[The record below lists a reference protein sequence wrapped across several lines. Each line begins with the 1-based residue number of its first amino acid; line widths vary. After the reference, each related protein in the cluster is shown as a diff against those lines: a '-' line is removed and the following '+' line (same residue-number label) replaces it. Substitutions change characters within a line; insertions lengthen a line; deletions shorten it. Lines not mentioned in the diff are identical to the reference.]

1 MRKYKCKH
9 CGEYSETSIKLPI
22 GRFCTFE
29 HATDWAT
36 AKQEAEY
43 KKLVTKK
50 NKEASQKKKE
60 ERAKLKRRKE
70 NLKTKPQLIK
80 EAQAAVNAYV
90 RARDS
95 NKPCI
100 SCQVKT
106 IQKRGGTMDA
116 GHYRSRG
123 SAGHLRFNV
132 LNIHSQCVTCNRWQS
147 GNVVDYRINLIKR
160 IGIDLVEKL
169 ESDNSTR
176 IFTIEYLRRIKK
188 IFTKRAKWYRDKRER
203 ELD

>member
-1 MRKYKCKH
+1 MQSRTRYKIRKEKCTQAK
-9 CGEYSETSIKLPI
+9 
-22 GRFCTFE
+22 
-29 HATDWAT
+29 
-36 AKQEAEY
+36 AKQEKA
-43 KKLVTKK
+43 VRMRFR
-50 NKEASQKKKE
+50 
-60 ERAKLKRRKE
+60 ERKQA
-70 NLKTKPQLIK
+70 LKTIPELTR
-80 EAQAAVNAYV
+80 EAQSAVNAYI

-106 IQKRGGTMDA
+106 LHKLGGTMDA

-123 SAGHLRFNV
+123 SAAHLRFNV

-160 IGIDLVEKL
+160 IGLEAVERL

-176 IFTIEYLRRIKK
+176 KFDRDYLIRIKK
-188 IFTKRAKWYRDKRER
+188 IFQRRANWYKKRRV
-203 ELD
+203 

>member
-1 MRKYKCKH
+1 MTTSKKRCPQCRKSFPTESMVRFGVQH
-9 CGEYSETSIKLPI
+9 
-22 GRFCTFE
+22 FCTFE
-29 HATDWAT
+29 HAVAYANKKSTK
-36 AKQEAEY
+36 AKGEKIKRADMRER
-43 KKLVTKK
+43 
-50 NKEASQKKKE
+50 KE
-60 ERAKLKRRKE
+60 KLKSIGDLTR
-70 NLKTKPQLIK
+70 
-80 EAQAAVNAYV
+80 EAQTSVNAYI

-100 SCQVKT
+100 SCQVEV

-160 IGIDLVEKL
+160 IGLESVEKL
-169 ESDNSTR
+169 ESDNGTR
-176 IFTIEYLRRIKK
+176 KFTREYLKRIKV
-188 IFTKRAKWYRDKRER
+188 IFNKRARWYKKRR
-203 ELD
+203 GL

>member
-1 MRKYKCKH
+1 MTNSKKRCPQCRKSFPTESMVRFGVQH
-9 CGEYSETSIKLPI
+9 
-22 GRFCTFE
+22 FCTFE
-29 HATDWAT
+29 HAVAYANKKSTK
-36 AKQEAEY
+36 AKGDKIKRADMRER
-43 KKLVTKK
+43 
-50 NKEASQKKKE
+50 KE
-60 ERAKLKRRKE
+60 KLKSIGDLTR
-70 NLKTKPQLIK
+70 
-80 EAQAAVNAYV
+80 EAQTAVNAYI

-100 SCQVKT
+100 SCQVEV

-160 IGIDLVEKL
+160 IGVESVEKL
-169 ESDNSTR
+169 ESDNGTR
-176 IFTIEYLRRIKK
+176 RFTREYLKRIKVV
-188 IFTKRAKWYRDKRER
+188 FNKRARWYKKRR
-203 ELD
+203 GL